1 MAMLT
6 ENTSKINQKYLGT
19 KGLIVMI
26 AVMNMFVPLSI
37 DLYLPALPMLGVE
50 FAATP
55 LLVNLTLVSFFFF
68 FAVGI
73 LLFGPLSDKYGR
85 RKILLLGIIL
95 YTLASGLCAVAG
107 SIYSLIAYRIVQAL
121 GAGSMV
127 AVSMAVVKDAFYGT
141 TKNRVLALVQAMAVI
156 APMVAPI
163 IGAFLL
169 QFVSWRGTFG
179 VLIVAGTVNLAASL
193 FFEETLP
200 ASERYTGSFWSTFGR
215 LAVVGKNVGFTGVLI
230 VFSLLAAPYM
240 AYVAVSSY
248 VYVQY
253 FGLSEQSYSYFFAAN
268 SFFAVIGPFLYM
280 KLIGSVSPRQFTYG
294 CFIFTAVA
302 AAALLTVGSLSPW
315 WFLAAFVPVTIM
327 ESAARPF
334 STAILLDQQKTDIG
348 SASSL
353 INAVNTV
360 FGSLGM
366 MLGALSWSNFIEGL
380 GIITAVCAALA
391 IAGWLAL
398 LHFKIKVE
406 GL

>member
-1 MAMLT
+1 MLT
-6 ENTSKINQKYLGT
+6 ENASKIQQKYLGA
-19 KGLIVMI
+19 KGLIVLI

-37 DLYLPALPMLGVE
+37 DLYLPALPTIGIE

-55 LLVNLTLVSFFFF
+55 LMVNLTLVSFFFF

-73 LLFGPLSDKYGR
+73 LLFGPVSDKYGR
-85 RKILLLGIIL
+85 RKILLLGIVL
-95 YTLASGLCAVAG
+95 YTLASGLCAAAG

-121 GAGSMV
+121 GAGGMV
-127 AVSMAVVKDAFYGT
+127 AVSMAVVKDAFYGS

-179 VLIVAGTVNLAASL
+179 VLIAAGAVNLAASF

-200 ASERYTGSFWSTFGR
+200 DSERYKGSFWSTFGR
-215 LAVVGKNVGFTGVLI
+215 LAVVGKNVGFTGVLT

-248 VYVQY
+248 VYVQS
-253 FGLSEQSYSYFFAAN
+253 FGLSEQVYSYFFAAN
-268 SFFAVIGPFLYM
+268 SFFAVVGPFLYM
-280 KLIGSVSPRQFTYG
+280 KLIGIVSPRQFTYG
-294 CFIFTAVA
+294 CFIFTVVA
-302 AAALLTVGSLSPW
+302 AAALLTVGSISPW
-315 WFLAAFVPVTIM
+315 WFLISFFPVTIM
-327 ESAARPF
+327 ECAARPF

-366 MLGALSWSNFIEGL
+366 MLGALNWSNFIEGL
-380 GIITAVCAALA
+380 GIITAVCVTLA

-398 LHFKIKVE
+398 LHFKIRVE

>member
-1 MAMLT
+1 MLT
-6 ENTSKINQKYLGT
+6 ENASKIQQKYLGA
-19 KGLIVMI
+19 KGLIVLI

-37 DLYLPALPMLGVE
+37 DLYLPALPTIGIE

-55 LLVNLTLVSFFFF
+55 LMVNLTLVSFFFF

-73 LLFGPLSDKYGR
+73 LLFGSVSDKYGR
-85 RKILLLGIIL
+85 RKILLLGIVL
-95 YTLASGLCAVAG
+95 YTLASGLCAFAG

-121 GAGSMV
+121 GAGGMV

-156 APMVAPI
+156 APMVAPV

-169 QFVSWRGTFG
+169 QFVSWRGTFV
-179 VLIVAGTVNLAASL
+179 VLIAAGAFNLAASF

-200 ASERYTGSFWSTFGR
+200 ESERYKGSFWSTFGR
-215 LAVVGKNVGFTGVLI
+215 LAVVGKNVGFTGVLT

-253 FGLSEQSYSYFFAAN
+253 FGLSEQVYSYFFAAN
-268 SFFAVIGPFLYM
+268 SFFAVVGPFLYM
-280 KLIGSVSPRQFTYG
+280 KLIGIVSPRQFTYG
-294 CFIFTAVA
+294 CFIFTVVA
-302 AAALLTVGSLSPW
+302 AAALLTVGSISPW
-315 WFLAAFVPVTIM
+315 CFLIAFLPVTIM

-366 MLGALSWSNFIEGL
+366 MLGALNWSNFIEGL
-380 GIITAVCAALA
+380 GIITAVCVTLA

-398 LHFKIKVE
+398 LHFKIRVE

>member
-1 MAMLT
+1 MLT
-6 ENTSKINQKYLGT
+6 ENASKIQQKYLGA
-19 KGLIVMI
+19 KGLIVLI

-37 DLYLPALPMLGVE
+37 DLYLPALPTIGIE

-55 LLVNLTLVSFFFF
+55 LMVNLTLVSFFFF

-73 LLFGPLSDKYGR
+73 LLFGPVSDKYGR
-85 RKILLLGIIL
+85 RKILLLGIVL
-95 YTLASGLCAVAG
+95 YTLASGLCAAAG

-121 GAGSMV
+121 GAGGMV

-156 APMVAPI
+156 APMVAPV

-169 QFVSWRGTFG
+169 QFVSWRGTFV
-179 VLIVAGTVNLAASL
+179 VLIAAGAVNLAASF

-200 ASERYTGSFWSTFGR
+200 ESERYKGSFWSTFGR
-215 LAVVGKNVGFTGVLI
+215 LAVVGKNVGFTGVLT

-253 FGLSEQSYSYFFAAN
+253 FGLSEQVYSYFFAAN
-268 SFFAVIGPFLYM
+268 SFFAVVGPFLYM
-280 KLIGSVSPRQFTYG
+280 KLIGIVSPRQFTYG
-294 CFIFTAVA
+294 CFIFTVVA
-302 AAALLTVGSLSPW
+302 AAALLTVGSISPW
-315 WFLAAFVPVTIM
+315 CFLIAFLPVTIM

-366 MLGALSWSNFIEGL
+366 MLGALNWSNFIEGL
-380 GIITAVCAALA
+380 GIITAVCVTLA

-398 LHFKIKVE
+398 LHFKIRVE

>member
-1 MAMLT
+1 MLT
-6 ENTSKINQKYLGT
+6 ENASKIQQKYLGAN
-19 KGLIVMI
+19 GLIVLI

-37 DLYLPALPMLGVE
+37 DLYLPALPTIGIE

-55 LLVNLTLVSFFFF
+55 LMVNLTLVSFFFF

-73 LLFGPLSDKYGR
+73 LLFGPVSDKYGR
-85 RKILLLGIIL
+85 RKILLLGIVL
-95 YTLASGLCAVAG
+95 YTLASGLCAAAG

-121 GAGSMV
+121 GAGGMV

-156 APMVAPI
+156 APMVAPV

-169 QFVSWRGTFG
+169 QFVSWRGTFV
-179 VLIVAGTVNLAASL
+179 VLIAAGAVNLAASF

-200 ASERYTGSFWSTFGR
+200 ESERYKGSFWSTFGR
-215 LAVVGKNVGFTGVLI
+215 LAVVGKNVGFTGVLT

-253 FGLSEQSYSYFFAAN
+253 FGLSEQVYSYFFAAN
-268 SFFAVIGPFLYM
+268 SFFAVVGPFLYM
-280 KLIGSVSPRQFTYG
+280 KLIGIVSPRQFTYG
-294 CFIFTAVA
+294 CFIFTVVA
-302 AAALLTVGSLSPW
+302 AAALLTVGSISPW
-315 WFLAAFVPVTIM
+315 WFLIAFLPVTIM

-366 MLGALSWSNFIEGL
+366 MLGALNWSNFIEGL
-380 GIITAVCAALA
+380 GIITAVCVTLA

-398 LHFKIKVE
+398 LHFKIRVE

>member
-1 MAMLT
+1 MLT
-6 ENTSKINQKYLGT
+6 ENASKIQQKYLGA
-19 KGLIVMI
+19 KGLILLI

-37 DLYLPALPMLGVE
+37 DLYLPALPTIGIE

-55 LLVNLTLVSFFFF
+55 LMVNLTLVSFFFF

-73 LLFGPLSDKYGR
+73 LLFGPVSDKYGR
-85 RKILLLGIIL
+85 RKILLLGIVL
-95 YTLASGLCAVAG
+95 YTLASGLCAAAG

-121 GAGSMV
+121 GAGGMV

-156 APMVAPI
+156 APMVAPV

-169 QFVSWRGTFG
+169 QFVSWRGTFV
-179 VLIVAGTVNLAASL
+179 VLIAAGAVNLAASF

-200 ASERYTGSFWSTFGR
+200 ESERYKGSFWSTFGR
-215 LAVVGKNVGFTGVLI
+215 LAVVGKNVGFTGVLT

-253 FGLSEQSYSYFFAAN
+253 FGLSEQVYSYFFAAN
-268 SFFAVIGPFLYM
+268 SFFAVVGPFLYM
-280 KLIGSVSPRQFTYG
+280 KLIGIVSPRQFTYG
-294 CFIFTAVA
+294 CFIFTVVA
-302 AAALLTVGSLSPW
+302 AAALLTVGSISPW
-315 WFLAAFVPVTIM
+315 WFLIAFLPVTIM

-366 MLGALSWSNFIEGL
+366 MLGALNWSNFIEGL
-380 GIITAVCAALA
+380 GIITAVCVTLA

-398 LHFKIKVE
+398 LHFKIRVE

>member
-1 MAMLT
+1 MLT
-6 ENTSKINQKYLGT
+6 ENASKIQQKYLGA
-19 KGLIVMI
+19 KGLIVLI

-37 DLYLPALPMLGVE
+37 DLYLPALPTIGIE

-55 LLVNLTLVSFFFF
+55 LMVNLTLVSFFFF

-73 LLFGPLSDKYGR
+73 LLFGPVSDKYGR
-85 RKILLLGIIL
+85 RKILLLGIVL
-95 YTLASGLCAVAG
+95 YTLASGLCAAAG

-121 GAGSMV
+121 GAGGMV

-156 APMVAPI
+156 APMVAPV

-169 QFVSWRGTFG
+169 QFVSWRGTFV
-179 VLIVAGTVNLAASL
+179 VLIAAGAVNLAASF

-200 ASERYTGSFWSTFGR
+200 ESERYKGSCWSTFGR
-215 LAVVGKNVGFTGVLI
+215 LAVVGKNVGFTGVLT

-253 FGLSEQSYSYFFAAN
+253 FGLSEQVYSYFFAAN
-268 SFFAVIGPFLYM
+268 SFFAVVGPFLYM
-280 KLIGSVSPRQFTYG
+280 KLIGIVSPRQFTYG
-294 CFIFTAVA
+294 CFIFTVVS
-302 AAALLTVGSLSPW
+302 AAALLTVGSISPW
-315 WFLAAFVPVTIM
+315 WFLIAFLPVTIM

-366 MLGALSWSNFIEGL
+366 MLGALNWSNFIEGL
-380 GIITAVCAALA
+380 GIITAVCVTLA

-398 LHFKIKVE
+398 LHFKIRVE

>member
-1 MAMLT
+1 MLT
-6 ENTSKINQKYLGT
+6 ENASKIQQKYLGA
-19 KGLIVMI
+19 KGLIVLI

-37 DLYLPALPMLGVE
+37 DLYLPALPTIGIE

-55 LLVNLTLVSFFFF
+55 LMVNLTLVSFFFF

-73 LLFGPLSDKYGR
+73 LLFGPVSDKYGR
-85 RKILLLGIIL
+85 RKILLLGIVL
-95 YTLASGLCAVAG
+95 YTLASGLCAAAG

-121 GAGSMV
+121 GAGGMV

-156 APMVAPI
+156 APMVAPV

-169 QFVSWRGTFG
+169 QFVSWRGTFV
-179 VLIVAGTVNLAASL
+179 VLIAAGAVNLAASF

-200 ASERYTGSFWSTFGR
+200 ESERYKGSFWSTFGR
-215 LAVVGKNVGFTGVLI
+215 LAVVGKNVGFTGVLT

-253 FGLSEQSYSYFFAAN
+253 FGLSEQVYSYFFAAN
-268 SFFAVIGPFLYM
+268 SFFAVVGPFLYM
-280 KLIGSVSPRQFTYG
+280 KLIGIVSPRQFTYG
-294 CFIFTAVA
+294 CFIFTVVA
-302 AAALLTVGSLSPW
+302 AAALLTVGSISPW
-315 WFLAAFVPVTIM
+315 CFLIAFLPVTIM

-366 MLGALSWSNFIEGL
+366 MLGALNWNNFIEGL
-380 GIITAVCAALA
+380 GIITAVCVTLA

-398 LHFKIKVE
+398 LHFKIRVE

>member
-1 MAMLT
+1 MLT
-6 ENTSKINQKYLGT
+6 ENASKIQQKYLGA
-19 KGLIVMI
+19 KGLIVLI

-37 DLYLPALPMLGVE
+37 DLYLPALPTIGIE

-55 LLVNLTLVSFFFF
+55 LMVNLTLVSFFFF

-73 LLFGPLSDKYGR
+73 LLFGPVSDKYGR
-85 RKILLLGIIL
+85 RKILLLGIVL
-95 YTLASGLCAVAG
+95 YTLASGLCAAAG

-121 GAGSMV
+121 GAGGMV

-141 TKNRVLALVQAMAVI
+141 TKNRVLAMVQAMAVI
-156 APMVAPI
+156 APMVAPV

-169 QFVSWRGTFG
+169 QFVSWRGTFV
-179 VLIVAGTVNLAASL
+179 VLIAAGAVNLAASF

-200 ASERYTGSFWSTFGR
+200 ESERYKGSFWSTFGR
-215 LAVVGKNVGFTGVLI
+215 LAVVGKNVGFTGVLT

-253 FGLSEQSYSYFFAAN
+253 FGLSEQVYSYFFAAN
-268 SFFAVIGPFLYM
+268 SFFAVVGPFLYM
-280 KLIGSVSPRQFTYG
+280 KLIGIVSPRQFTYG
-294 CFIFTAVA
+294 CFIFTVVA
-302 AAALLTVGSLSPW
+302 AAALLTVGSISPW
-315 WFLAAFVPVTIM
+315 WFLIAFLPVTIM

-366 MLGALSWSNFIEGL
+366 MLGALNWSNFIEGL
-380 GIITAVCAALA
+380 GIITAVCVTLA

-398 LHFKIKVE
+398 LHFKIRVE

>member
-1 MAMLT
+1 MLT
-6 ENTSKINQKYLGT
+6 ENASKIQQKYLGA
-19 KGLIVMI
+19 KGLIVLI

-37 DLYLPALPMLGVE
+37 DLYLPALPTIGIE

-55 LLVNLTLVSFFFF
+55 LMVNLTLVSFFFF

-73 LLFGPLSDKYGR
+73 LLFGPVSDKYGR
-85 RKILLLGIIL
+85 RKILLLGIVL
-95 YTLASGLCAVAG
+95 YTLASGLCAAAG

-121 GAGSMV
+121 GAGGMV

-156 APMVAPI
+156 APMVAPV

-169 QFVSWRGTFG
+169 QFVSWRGTFV
-179 VLIVAGTVNLAASL
+179 VLIAAGAVNLAASF

-200 ASERYTGSFWSTFGR
+200 ESERYKGSFWSTFGR
-215 LAVVGKNVGFTGVLI
+215 LAVASKNVGFTGVLT

-253 FGLSEQSYSYFFAAN
+253 FGLSEQVYSYFFAAN
-268 SFFAVIGPFLYM
+268 SFFAVVGPFLYM
-280 KLIGSVSPRQFTYG
+280 KLIGIVSPRQFTYG
-294 CFIFTAVA
+294 CFIFTVVA
-302 AAALLTVGSLSPW
+302 AAALLTVGSISPW
-315 WFLAAFVPVTIM
+315 WFLIAFLPVTIM

-366 MLGALSWSNFIEGL
+366 MLGALNWSNFIEGL
-380 GIITAVCAALA
+380 GIITAVCVTLA

-398 LHFKIKVE
+398 LHFKIRVE

>member
-1 MAMLT
+1 MLT
-6 ENTSKINQKYLGT
+6 ENASKIQQKYLGA
-19 KGLIVMI
+19 KGLIVLI

-37 DLYLPALPMLGVE
+37 DLYLPALPTIGIE

-55 LLVNLTLVSFFFF
+55 LMVNLTLVSFFFF

-73 LLFGPLSDKYGR
+73 LLFGPVSDKYGR
-85 RKILLLGIIL
+85 RKILLLGIVL
-95 YTLASGLCAVAG
+95 YTLASGLCAAAG

-121 GAGSMV
+121 GAGGMV

-156 APMVAPI
+156 APMVAPV

-169 QFVSWRGTFG
+169 QFVSWRGTFV
-179 VLIVAGTVNLAASL
+179 VLIAAGAVNLAASF

-200 ASERYTGSFWSTFGR
+200 ESERYKGSFWSTFGR
-215 LAVVGKNVGFTGVLI
+215 LAVVGKNVGFTGVLT

-253 FGLSEQSYSYFFAAN
+253 FGLSEQVYSYFFAAN
-268 SFFAVIGPFLYM
+268 SFFAVVGPFLYM
-280 KLIGSVSPRQFTYG
+280 KLIGIVSPRQFTYG
-294 CFIFTAVA
+294 CFIFTVVA
-302 AAALLTVGSLSPW
+302 AAALLTVGSISPW
-315 WFLAAFVPVTIM
+315 WFLIAFLPVTIM
-327 ESAARPF
+327 ESAARRF

-366 MLGALSWSNFIEGL
+366 MLGALNWSNFIEGL
-380 GIITAVCAALA
+380 GIITAVCVTLA

-398 LHFKIKVE
+398 LHFKIRVE

>member
-1 MAMLT
+1 MLT
-6 ENTSKINQKYLGT
+6 ENASKIQQKYLGA
-19 KGLIVMI
+19 KGLIVLI

-37 DLYLPALPMLGVE
+37 DLYLPALPTIGTE

-55 LLVNLTLVSFFFF
+55 LMVNLTLVSFFFF

-73 LLFGPLSDKYGR
+73 LLFGPVSDKYGR
-85 RKILLLGIIL
+85 RKILLLGIVL
-95 YTLASGLCAVAG
+95 YTLASGLCAAAG

-121 GAGSMV
+121 GAGGMV

-156 APMVAPI
+156 APMVAPV

-169 QFVSWRGTFG
+169 QFVSWRGTFV
-179 VLIVAGTVNLAASL
+179 VLIAAGAVNLAASF

-200 ASERYTGSFWSTFGR
+200 ESERYKGSFWSTFGR
-215 LAVVGKNVGFTGVLI
+215 LAVVGKNVGFTGVLT

-253 FGLSEQSYSYFFAAN
+253 FGLSEQVYSYFFAAN
-268 SFFAVIGPFLYM
+268 SFFAVVGPFLYM
-280 KLIGSVSPRQFTYG
+280 KLIGIVSPRQFTYG
-294 CFIFTAVA
+294 CFIFTVVS
-302 AAALLTVGSLSPW
+302 AAALLTVGSISPW
-315 WFLAAFVPVTIM
+315 WFLIAFLPVTIM

-366 MLGALSWSNFIEGL
+366 MLGALNWSNFIEGL
-380 GIITAVCAALA
+380 GIITAVCVTLA

-398 LHFKIKVE
+398 LHFKIRVE

>member
-1 MAMLT
+1 MLT
-6 ENTSKINQKYLGT
+6 ENASKIQQKYLGA
-19 KGLIVMI
+19 KGLIVLI

-37 DLYLPALPMLGVE
+37 DLYLPALPTIGIE

-55 LLVNLTLVSFFFF
+55 LMVNLTLVSFFFF

-73 LLFGPLSDKYGR
+73 LLFGPVSDKYGR
-85 RKILLLGIIL
+85 RKILLLGIVL
-95 YTLASGLCAVAG
+95 YTLASGMCAAAG

-121 GAGSMV
+121 GAGGMV
-127 AVSMAVVKDAFYGT
+127 AVSMAVVKDAFYGS

-156 APMVAPI
+156 APMVAPVV
-163 IGAFLL
+163 GAFLL

-179 VLIVAGTVNLAASL
+179 VLIAAGAVNLATSF

-200 ASERYTGSFWSTFGR
+200 DSERYKGSFWSTFGR
-215 LAVVGKNVGFTGVLI
+215 LAVVGKNVGFTGVLT

-253 FGLSEQSYSYFFAAN
+253 FGLSEQVYSYFFAAN
-268 SFFAVIGPFLYM
+268 SFFAVVGPFLYM
-280 KLIGSVSPRQFTYG
+280 KLIGIVSPRQFTYG
-294 CFIFTAVA
+294 CFIFTVVA
-302 AAALLTVGSLSPW
+302 AAALLTVGSISPW
-315 WFLAAFVPVTIM
+315 WFLIAFLPVTIM

-366 MLGALSWSNFIEGL
+366 MLGALNWSNFIEGL
-380 GIITAVCAALA
+380 GIITAVCVTLA
-391 IAGWLAL
+391 IAGWLVL
-398 LHFKIKVE
+398 LHFKIRVE

>member
-1 MAMLT
+1 MLT
-6 ENTSKINQKYLGT
+6 ENASKIQQKYLGA
-19 KGLIVMI
+19 KGLIVLI

-37 DLYLPALPMLGVE
+37 DLYLPALPTIGIE

-55 LLVNLTLVSFFFF
+55 LMVNLTLVSFFFF

-73 LLFGPLSDKYGR
+73 LLFGPVSDKYGR
-85 RKILLLGIIL
+85 RKILLLGIVL
-95 YTLASGLCAVAG
+95 YTLASGLCAAAG

-121 GAGSMV
+121 GAGGMV

-156 APMVAPI
+156 APMVAPV

-169 QFVSWRGTFG
+169 QFVSWRGTFV
-179 VLIVAGTVNLAASL
+179 VLIAAGAVNLAASF

-200 ASERYTGSFWSTFGR
+200 ESERYKGSFWSTFGR
-215 LAVVGKNVGFTGVLI
+215 LAVVGKNVGFTGVLT

-253 FGLSEQSYSYFFAAN
+253 FGLSEQVYSYFFATN
-268 SFFAVIGPFLYM
+268 SFFAVVGPFLYM
-280 KLIGSVSPRQFTYG
+280 KLIGIVSPRQFTYG
-294 CFIFTAVA
+294 CFIFTVVA
-302 AAALLTVGSLSPW
+302 AAALLTVGSISPW
-315 WFLAAFVPVTIM
+315 WFLIAFLPVTIM

-366 MLGALSWSNFIEGL
+366 MLGALNWSNFIEGL
-380 GIITAVCAALA
+380 GIITAVCVTLA

-398 LHFKIKVE
+398 LHFKIRVE

>member
-1 MAMLT
+1 MLT
-6 ENTSKINQKYLGT
+6 ENASKIQQKYLGA
-19 KGLIVMI
+19 KGLIVLI

-37 DLYLPALPMLGVE
+37 DLYLPALPTIGIE

-55 LLVNLTLVSFFFF
+55 LMVNLTLVSFFFF

-73 LLFGPLSDKYGR
+73 LLFGPVSDKYGR
-85 RKILLLGIIL
+85 RKILLLGIVL
-95 YTLASGLCAVAG
+95 YTLASGLCAAAG

-121 GAGSMV
+121 GAGGMV

-156 APMVAPI
+156 APMVAPV

-169 QFVSWRGTFG
+169 QFVSWRGTFV
-179 VLIVAGTVNLAASL
+179 VLIAAGAVNLAASF
-193 FFEETLP
+193 FFEETLLE
-200 ASERYTGSFWSTFGR
+200 SERYKGSFWSTFGR
-215 LAVVGKNVGFTGVLI
+215 LAVVGKNVGFTGVLT

-253 FGLSEQSYSYFFAAN
+253 FGLSEQVYSYFFAAN
-268 SFFAVIGPFLYM
+268 SFFAVVGPFLYM
-280 KLIGSVSPRQFTYG
+280 KLIGIVSPRQFTYG
-294 CFIFTAVA
+294 CFIFTVVA
-302 AAALLTVGSLSPW
+302 AAALLTVGSISPW
-315 WFLAAFVPVTIM
+315 WFLIAFLPVTIM

-366 MLGALSWSNFIEGL
+366 MLGALNWSNFIEGL
-380 GIITAVCAALA
+380 GIITAVCVTLA

-398 LHFKIKVE
+398 LHFKIRVE

>member
-1 MAMLT
+1 MLT
-6 ENTSKINQKYLGT
+6 ENASKIQQKYLGA
-19 KGLIVMI
+19 KGLIVLI

-37 DLYLPALPMLGVE
+37 DLYLPALPTIGTE

-55 LLVNLTLVSFFFF
+55 LMVNLTLVSFFFF

-73 LLFGPLSDKYGR
+73 LLFGPVSDKYGR
-85 RKILLLGIIL
+85 RKILLLGIVL
-95 YTLASGLCAVAG
+95 YTLASGLCAAAG

-121 GAGSMV
+121 GAGGMV

-156 APMVAPI
+156 APMVAPV

-169 QFVSWRGTFG
+169 QFVSWRGTFV
-179 VLIVAGTVNLAASL
+179 VLIAAGAFNLAASF

-200 ASERYTGSFWSTFGR
+200 ESERYKGSFWSTFGR
-215 LAVVGKNVGFTGVLI
+215 LAVVGKNVGFTGVLT

-253 FGLSEQSYSYFFAAN
+253 FGLSEQVYSYFFAAN
-268 SFFAVIGPFLYM
+268 SFFAVVGPFLYM
-280 KLIGSVSPRQFTYG
+280 KLIGIVSPRQFTYG
-294 CFIFTAVA
+294 CFIFTVVA
-302 AAALLTVGSLSPW
+302 AAALLTVGSISPW
-315 WFLAAFVPVTIM
+315 CFLIAFLPVTIM

-366 MLGALSWSNFIEGL
+366 MLGALNWSNFIEGL
-380 GIITAVCAALA
+380 GIITAVCVTLA

-398 LHFKIKVE
+398 LHFKIRVE

>member
-1 MAMLT
+1 MLT
-6 ENTSKINQKYLGT
+6 ENASKIQQKYLGA
-19 KGLIVMI
+19 KGLIVLI

-37 DLYLPALPMLGVE
+37 DLYLPALPTIGIE

-55 LLVNLTLVSFFFF
+55 LMVNLTLVSFFFF

-73 LLFGPLSDKYGR
+73 LLFGPVSDKYGR
-85 RKILLLGIIL
+85 RKILLLGIVL
-95 YTLASGLCAVAG
+95 YTLASGLCAAAG

-121 GAGSMV
+121 GAGGMV

-156 APMVAPI
+156 APMVAPV

-169 QFVSWRGTFG
+169 QFVSWRGTFV
-179 VLIVAGTVNLAASL
+179 VLIAAGAVNLAASF

-200 ASERYTGSFWSTFGR
+200 ESERYKGSFWSTFGR
-215 LAVVGKNVGFTGVLI
+215 LAVVGKNVGFTGVLT

-253 FGLSEQSYSYFFAAN
+253 FGLSEQVYSYFFAAN
-268 SFFAVIGPFLYM
+268 SFFAVVGPFLYM
-280 KLIGSVSPRQFTYG
+280 KLIGIVSPRQFTYG
-294 CFIFTAVA
+294 CFIFTVVS
-302 AAALLTVGSLSPW
+302 AAALLTVGSISPW
-315 WFLAAFVPVTIM
+315 WFLIAFLPVTIM

-366 MLGALSWSNFIEGL
+366 MLGALNWSNFIEGL
-380 GIITAVCAALA
+380 GIITAVCVTLT

-398 LHFKIKVE
+398 LHFKIRVE

>member
-1 MAMLT
+1 MLT
-6 ENTSKINQKYLGT
+6 ENASKIQQKYLGA
-19 KGLIVMI
+19 KGLIVLI

-37 DLYLPALPMLGVE
+37 DLYLPALPTIGIE
-50 FAATP
+50 FAVTP
-55 LLVNLTLVSFFFF
+55 LMVNLTLVSFFFF

-73 LLFGPLSDKYGR
+73 LLFGPVSDKYGR
-85 RKILLLGIIL
+85 RKILLLGIVL
-95 YTLASGLCAVAG
+95 YTLASGMCAAAG

-121 GAGSMV
+121 GAGGMV
-127 AVSMAVVKDAFYGT
+127 AVSMAVVKDAFYGS

-179 VLIVAGTVNLAASL
+179 VLIAAGAVNLAASF

-200 ASERYTGSFWSTFGR
+200 DSERYKGSFWSTFGR
-215 LAVVGKNVGFTGVLI
+215 LAVVGKNVGFTGVLT

-253 FGLSEQSYSYFFAAN
+253 FGLSEQVYSYFFAAN
-268 SFFAVIGPFLYM
+268 SFFAVVGPFLYM
-280 KLIGSVSPRQFTYG
+280 KLIGIVSPRQFTYG
-294 CFIFTAVA
+294 CFIFTVVA
-302 AAALLTVGSLSPW
+302 AAALLTVGSISPW
-315 WFLAAFVPVTIM
+315 WFLISFLPVTIM

-366 MLGALSWSNFIEGL
+366 MLGALNWSNFIEGL
-380 GIITAVCAALA
+380 GIITAVCVTLA

-398 LHFKIKVE
+398 LHFKIRVE

>member
-1 MAMLT
+1 MLT
-6 ENTSKINQKYLGT
+6 ENASKIQQKYLGA
-19 KGLIVMI
+19 KGLIVLI

-37 DLYLPALPMLGVE
+37 DLYLPALPTIGIE

-55 LLVNLTLVSFFFF
+55 LMVNLTLVSFFFF

-73 LLFGPLSDKYGR
+73 LLFGPVSDKYGR
-85 RKILLLGIIL
+85 RKILLLGIVL
-95 YTLASGLCAVAG
+95 YTLASGLCAAAG

-121 GAGSMV
+121 GAGGMV

-156 APMVAPI
+156 APMVAPV

-169 QFVSWRGTFG
+169 QFVSWRGTFV
-179 VLIVAGTVNLAASL
+179 VLIAAGAVNLAASF

-200 ASERYTGSFWSTFGR
+200 ESERYKGSFWSTLGR
-215 LAVVGKNVGFTGVLI
+215 LAVVGKNVGFTGVLT

-253 FGLSEQSYSYFFAAN
+253 FGLSEQVYSYFFAAN
-268 SFFAVIGPFLYM
+268 SFFAVVGPFLYM
-280 KLIGSVSPRQFTYG
+280 KLIGIVSPRQFTYG
-294 CFIFTAVA
+294 CFIFTVVA
-302 AAALLTVGSLSPW
+302 AAALLTVGSISPW
-315 WFLAAFVPVTIM
+315 WFLIAFLPVTIM

-366 MLGALSWSNFIEGL
+366 MLGALNWSNFIEGL
-380 GIITAVCAALA
+380 GIITAVCVTLA

-398 LHFKIKVE
+398 LHFKIRVE

>member
-1 MAMLT
+1 MLT
-6 ENTSKINQKYLGT
+6 ENASKIQQKYLGA
-19 KGLIVMI
+19 KGLIVLI
-26 AVMNMFVPLSI
+26 PVMNMFVPLSI
-37 DLYLPALPMLGVE
+37 DLYLPALPTIGIE

-55 LLVNLTLVSFFFF
+55 LMVNLTLVSFFFF

-73 LLFGPLSDKYGR
+73 LLFGPVSDKYGR
-85 RKILLLGIIL
+85 RKILLLGIVL
-95 YTLASGLCAVAG
+95 YTLASGLCAAAG

-121 GAGSMV
+121 GAGGMV

-156 APMVAPI
+156 APMVAPV

-169 QFVSWRGTFG
+169 QFVSWRGTFV
-179 VLIVAGTVNLAASL
+179 VLIAAGAVNLAASF

-200 ASERYTGSFWSTFGR
+200 ESERYKGSFWSTFGR
-215 LAVVGKNVGFTGVLI
+215 LAVVGKNVGFTGVLT

-253 FGLSEQSYSYFFAAN
+253 FGLSEQVYSYFFAAN
-268 SFFAVIGPFLYM
+268 SFFAVVGPFLYM
-280 KLIGSVSPRQFTYG
+280 KLIGIVSPRQFTYG
-294 CFIFTAVA
+294 CFIFTVVA
-302 AAALLTVGSLSPW
+302 AAALLTVGSISPW
-315 WFLAAFVPVTIM
+315 WFLIAFLPVTIM

-366 MLGALSWSNFIEGL
+366 MLGALNWSNFIEGL
-380 GIITAVCAALA
+380 GIITAVCVTLA

-398 LHFKIKVE
+398 LHFKIRVE

>member
-1 MAMLT
+1 MS
-6 ENTSKINQKYLGT
+6 EVNVSCGRQRYLGN
-19 KGLIVMI
+19 KGLIILI

-37 DLYLPALPMLGVE
+37 DLYLPALPALGVE
-50 FAATP
+50 FAASP

-85 RKILLLGIIL
+85 RKILLLGIVL
-95 YTLASGLCAVAG
+95 YTLASGLCAAAG
-107 SIYSLIAYRIVQAL
+107 SIQTLIAYRIMQAL

-163 IGAFLL
+163 VGAFLL

-179 VLIVAGTVNLAASL
+179 VLIAAGALNLLASC

-200 ASERYTGSFWSTFGR
+200 LNQRYDGSFWSTFGR
-215 LAVVGKNVGFTGVLI
+215 LAVVGRNVGFTGFLT

-253 FGLSEQSYSYFFAAN
+253 FGLSEQVYSYFFAAN

-280 KLIGSVSPRQFTYG
+280 KLIGIVTPRQFTYG
-294 CFIFTAVA
+294 CFLFTA
-302 AAALLTVGSLSPW
+302 AAAVALLTAGSFSPW
-315 WFLAAFVPVTIM
+315 CFLMAFLPVTVM

-366 MLGALSWSNFIEGL
+366 LLGALNWGNFIDGL
-380 GIITAVCAALA
+380 GIITAVCAILA
-391 IAGWLAL
+391 IGGWCFL
-398 LHFKIKVE
+398 LHFKVRIE

>member
-1 MAMLT
+1 MLT
-6 ENTSKINQKYLGT
+6 ENASKIQQKYLGA
-19 KGLIVMI
+19 KGLIVLI

-37 DLYLPALPMLGVE
+37 DLYLPALPTIGIE

-55 LLVNLTLVSFFFF
+55 LMVNLTLVSFFFF

-73 LLFGPLSDKYGR
+73 LLFGPVSDKYGR
-85 RKILLLGIIL
+85 RKILLLGIVL

-121 GAGSMV
+121 GAGGMV

-156 APMVAPI
+156 APMVAPV

-169 QFVSWRGTFG
+169 QFVSWRGTFV
-179 VLIVAGTVNLAASL
+179 VLIAAGAVNLAASF

-200 ASERYTGSFWSTFGR
+200 ESERYKGSFWSTFGR
-215 LAVVGKNVGFTGVLI
+215 LAVVGKNVGFTGVLT

-253 FGLSEQSYSYFFAAN
+253 FGLSEQVYSYFFAAN
-268 SFFAVIGPFLYM
+268 SFFAVVGPFLYM
-280 KLIGSVSPRQFTYG
+280 KLIGIVSPRQFTYG
-294 CFIFTAVA
+294 CFIFTVVS
-302 AAALLTVGSLSPW
+302 AAALLTVGSISPW
-315 WFLAAFVPVTIM
+315 WFLIAFLPVTIM

-366 MLGALSWSNFIEGL
+366 MLGALNWSNFIEGL
-380 GIITAVCAALA
+380 GIITAVCVTLA

-398 LHFKIKVE
+398 LHFKIRVE

>member
-1 MAMLT
+1 MLT
-6 ENTSKINQKYLGT
+6 ENASKIQQKYLGA
-19 KGLIVMI
+19 KGLIVLI

-37 DLYLPALPMLGVE
+37 DLYLPALPTIGTE
-50 FAATP
+50 FAATH
-55 LLVNLTLVSFFFF
+55 LMVNLTLVSFFFF

-73 LLFGPLSDKYGR
+73 LLFGPVSDKYGR
-85 RKILLLGIIL
+85 RKILLLGIVL
-95 YTLASGLCAVAG
+95 YTLASGLCAFAG

-121 GAGSMV
+121 GAGGMV

-156 APMVAPI
+156 APMVAPV

-179 VLIVAGTVNLAASL
+179 VLIAAGAVNLAASF
-193 FFEETLP
+193 FFEETL
-200 ASERYTGSFWSTFGR
+200 SESDRYKGSFWSTFGR
-215 LAVVGKNVGFTGVLI
+215 LAVVGKNVGFTGVLT

-253 FGLSEQSYSYFFAAN
+253 FGLSEQVYSYFFAAN
-268 SFFAVIGPFLYM
+268 SFFAVVGPFLYM
-280 KLIGSVSPRQFTYG
+280 KLIGIVSPRQFTYG
-294 CFIFTAVA
+294 CFIFTVVA
-302 AAALLTVGSLSPW
+302 AAALLTVGSISPW
-315 WFLAAFVPVTIM
+315 WFLIAFLPVTIM

-366 MLGALSWSNFIEGL
+366 MLGALNWSNFIEGL
-380 GIITAVCAALA
+380 GIITAVCVTLA

-398 LHFKIKVE
+398 LHFKIRVE

>member
-1 MAMLT
+1 MLT
-6 ENTSKINQKYLGT
+6 ENASKIQQKYLGA
-19 KGLIVMI
+19 KGLIVLI

-37 DLYLPALPMLGVE
+37 DLYLPALPTIGIE

-55 LLVNLTLVSFFFF
+55 LMVNLTLVSFFFF

-73 LLFGPLSDKYGR
+73 LLFGPVSDKYGR
-85 RKILLLGIIL
+85 RKILLLGIVL
-95 YTLASGLCAVAG
+95 YTLASGLCAAAG

-121 GAGSMV
+121 GAGGMV

-156 APMVAPI
+156 APMVAPV

-169 QFVSWRGTFG
+169 QFVSWRGTFV
-179 VLIVAGTVNLAASL
+179 VLIAAGAVNLAASF

-200 ASERYTGSFWSTFGR
+200 ESERYKGSFWSTFGR
-215 LAVVGKNVGFTGVLI
+215 LAVVGKNVGFTGVLT

-253 FGLSEQSYSYFFAAN
+253 FGLSEQVYSYFFAAN
-268 SFFAVIGPFLYM
+268 SFFAVVGTFLYM
-280 KLIGSVSPRQFTYG
+280 KLIGIVSPRQFTYG
-294 CFIFTAVA
+294 CFIFTVVA
-302 AAALLTVGSLSPW
+302 AAALLTVGSISPW
-315 WFLAAFVPVTIM
+315 WFLIAFLPVTIM

-366 MLGALSWSNFIEGL
+366 MLGALNWSNFIEGL
-380 GIITAVCAALA
+380 GIITAVCVTLA

-398 LHFKIKVE
+398 LHFKIRVE

>member
-1 MAMLT
+1 MLT
-6 ENTSKINQKYLGT
+6 ENASKIQQKYLGA
-19 KGLIVMI
+19 KGLIVLI

-37 DLYLPALPMLGVE
+37 DLYLPALPTIGTE

-55 LLVNLTLVSFFFF
+55 LMVNLTLVSFFFF

-73 LLFGPLSDKYGR
+73 LLFGPVSDKYGR
-85 RKILLLGIIL
+85 RKILLLGIVL
-95 YTLASGLCAVAG
+95 YTLASGLCAAAG

-121 GAGSMV
+121 GAGGMV

-156 APMVAPI
+156 APMVAPV

-169 QFVSWRGTFG
+169 QFVSWRGTFV
-179 VLIVAGTVNLAASL
+179 VLIAAGAVNLAASF

-200 ASERYTGSFWSTFGR
+200 ESERYKGSFWSTFGR
-215 LAVVGKNVGFTGVLI
+215 LAVVGKNVGFTGVLT

-253 FGLSEQSYSYFFAAN
+253 FGLSEQVYSYFFAAN
-268 SFFAVIGPFLYM
+268 SFFAVVGPFLYM
-280 KLIGSVSPRQFTYG
+280 KLIGIVSPRQFTYG
-294 CFIFTAVA
+294 CFIFTVVA
-302 AAALLTVGSLSPW
+302 AAALLTVGSISPW
-315 WFLAAFVPVTIM
+315 WFLIAFLPVTIM

-366 MLGALSWSNFIEGL
+366 MLGALNWSNFIEGL
-380 GIITAVCAALA
+380 GIITAVCVTLA

-398 LHFKIKVE
+398 LHFRIRVE

>member
-1 MAMLT
+1 MLT
-6 ENTSKINQKYLGT
+6 ENASKIQQKYLGA
-19 KGLIVMI
+19 KGLIVLI

-37 DLYLPALPMLGVE
+37 DLYLPALPTIGIE

-55 LLVNLTLVSFFFF
+55 LMVNLTLVSFFFF

-73 LLFGPLSDKYGR
+73 LLFGPVSDKYGR
-85 RKILLLGIIL
+85 RKILLLGIVL
-95 YTLASGLCAVAG
+95 YTLASGLCAAAG

-121 GAGSMV
+121 GAGGMV

-156 APMVAPI
+156 APMVAPV

-169 QFVSWRGTFG
+169 QFVSWRGTFV
-179 VLIVAGTVNLAASL
+179 VLIAAGAVNLAASF

-200 ASERYTGSFWSTFGR
+200 ESERYKGSFWSTFGR
-215 LAVVGKNVGFTGVLI
+215 LAVVGKNVGFTGVLT

-253 FGLSEQSYSYFFAAN
+253 FGLSEQVYSYFFAAN
-268 SFFAVIGPFLYM
+268 SFFAVVGPFLYM
-280 KLIGSVSPRQFTYG
+280 KLIGIVSPRQFTYG
-294 CFIFTAVA
+294 CFIFTVVS
-302 AAALLTVGSLSPW
+302 AAALLTVGSISPW
-315 WFLAAFVPVTIM
+315 WFLIAFLPVTIM
-327 ESAARPF
+327 ESAARTF

-366 MLGALSWSNFIEGL
+366 MLGALNWSNFIEGL
-380 GIITAVCAALA
+380 GIITAVCVTLA

-398 LHFKIKVE
+398 LHFKIRVE

>member
-1 MAMLT
+1 MLT
-6 ENTSKINQKYLGT
+6 ENASKIQQKYLGA
-19 KGLIVMI
+19 KGLIVLI

-37 DLYLPALPMLGVE
+37 DLYLPALPTIGIE

-55 LLVNLTLVSFFFF
+55 LMVNLTLVSFFFF

-73 LLFGPLSDKYGR
+73 LLFGPVSDKYGR
-85 RKILLLGIIL
+85 RKILLLGIVL
-95 YTLASGLCAVAG
+95 YTLASGMCAAAG

-121 GAGSMV
+121 GAGGMV
-127 AVSMAVVKDAFYGT
+127 AVSMAVVKDAFYGS

-179 VLIVAGTVNLAASL
+179 VLIAAGAVNLAASF

-200 ASERYTGSFWSTFGR
+200 DSERYKGSFWSTFGR
-215 LAVVGKNVGFTGVLI
+215 LAVVGKNVGFTGVLT

-248 VYVQY
+248 VYVQS
-253 FGLSEQSYSYFFAAN
+253 FGLSEQVYSYFFAAN
-268 SFFAVIGPFLYM
+268 SFFAVVGPFLYM
-280 KLIGSVSPRQFTYG
+280 KLIGIVSPRQFTYG
-294 CFIFTAVA
+294 CVSFTVVA
-302 AAALLTVGSLSPW
+302 AAALLTVGSISPW
-315 WFLAAFVPVTIM
+315 WFLISFLPVTIM

-366 MLGALSWSNFIEGL
+366 MLGALNWSNFIEGL
-380 GIITAVCAALA
+380 GIITAVCVTLA

-398 LHFKIKVE
+398 LHFKIRVE

>member
-1 MAMLT
+1 MLT
-6 ENTSKINQKYLGT
+6 ENASKIQQKYLGA
-19 KGLIVMI
+19 KGLIVLI

-37 DLYLPALPMLGVE
+37 DLYLPALPTIGIE

-55 LLVNLTLVSFFFF
+55 LMVNLTLVSFFFF

-73 LLFGPLSDKYGR
+73 LLFGPVSDKYGR
-85 RKILLLGIIL
+85 RKILLLGIVL
-95 YTLASGLCAVAG
+95 YTLASGLCAAAG

-121 GAGSMV
+121 GAGGMV

-156 APMVAPI
+156 APMVAPV

-169 QFVSWRGTFG
+169 QFVSWRGTFV
-179 VLIVAGTVNLAASL
+179 VLIAAGAVNLAASF

-200 ASERYTGSFWSTFGR
+200 ESERYKGSFWSTFSR
-215 LAVVGKNVGFTGVLI
+215 LAVVGKNVGFTGVLT

-253 FGLSEQSYSYFFAAN
+253 FGLSEQVYSYFFAAN
-268 SFFAVIGPFLYM
+268 SFFAVVGPFLYM
-280 KLIGSVSPRQFTYG
+280 KLIGIVSPRQFTYG
-294 CFIFTAVA
+294 CFIFTVVA
-302 AAALLTVGSLSPW
+302 AAALLTVGSISPW
-315 WFLAAFVPVTIM
+315 WFLIAFLPVTIM

-366 MLGALSWSNFIEGL
+366 MLGALNWSNFIEGL
-380 GIITAVCAALA
+380 GIITAVCVTLA

-398 LHFKIKVE
+398 LHFKIRVE

>member
-1 MAMLT
+1 MLT
-6 ENTSKINQKYLGT
+6 ENASKIQQKYLGA
-19 KGLIVMI
+19 KGLIVLI

-37 DLYLPALPMLGVE
+37 DLYLPALPTIGIE

-55 LLVNLTLVSFFFF
+55 LMVNLTLVSFFFF

-73 LLFGPLSDKYGR
+73 LLFGPVSDKYGR
-85 RKILLLGIIL
+85 RKILLLGIVL
-95 YTLASGLCAVAG
+95 YTLASGLCAAAG

-121 GAGSMV
+121 GAGGMV

-156 APMVAPI
+156 APMVAPV

-169 QFVSWRGTFG
+169 QFVSWRGTFV
-179 VLIVAGTVNLAASL
+179 VLIAAGAVNLAASF

-200 ASERYTGSFWSTFGR
+200 ESERYKGSFWSTFGR
-215 LAVVGKNVGFTGVLI
+215 LAVVGKNVGFTGVLT

-253 FGLSEQSYSYFFAAN
+253 FGLSEQVYSYFFAAN
-268 SFFAVIGPFLYM
+268 SFFAVVGPFLYM
-280 KLIGSVSPRQFTYG
+280 KLIGIVSPRQFTYG
-294 CFIFTAVA
+294 CFIFTVVA
-302 AAALLTVGSLSPW
+302 AAALLTVGSISPW
-315 WFLAAFVPVTIM
+315 WFLIAFLPVTIM
-327 ESAARPF
+327 ESADRPF

-366 MLGALSWSNFIEGL
+366 MLGALNWSNFIEGL
-380 GIITAVCAALA
+380 GIITAVCVTLA

-398 LHFKIKVE
+398 LHFKIRVE

>member
-1 MAMLT
+1 MLT
-6 ENTSKINQKYLGT
+6 ENASKIQQKYLGA
-19 KGLIVMI
+19 KGLIVLI

-37 DLYLPALPMLGVE
+37 DLYLPALPTIGIE

-55 LLVNLTLVSFFFF
+55 LMVNLTLVSFFFF

-73 LLFGPLSDKYGR
+73 LLFGPVSDKYGR
-85 RKILLLGIIL
+85 RKILLLGIVL
-95 YTLASGLCAVAG
+95 YTLASGLCAAAG

-121 GAGSMV
+121 GAGGMV

-156 APMVAPI
+156 APMVAPV

-169 QFVSWRGTFG
+169 QFVSWRSTFV
-179 VLIVAGTVNLAASL
+179 VLIAAGAVNLAASF

-200 ASERYTGSFWSTFGR
+200 ESERYKGSFWSTFGR
-215 LAVVGKNVGFTGVLI
+215 LAVVGKNVGFTGVLT

-253 FGLSEQSYSYFFAAN
+253 FGLSEQVYSYFFAAN
-268 SFFAVIGPFLYM
+268 SFFAVVGPFLYM
-280 KLIGSVSPRQFTYG
+280 KLIGIVSPRQFTYG
-294 CFIFTAVA
+294 CFIFTVVA
-302 AAALLTVGSLSPW
+302 AAALLTVGSISPW
-315 WFLAAFVPVTIM
+315 WFLIAFLPVTIM

-366 MLGALSWSNFIEGL
+366 MLGALNWSNFIEGL
-380 GIITAVCAALA
+380 GIITAVCVTLA

-398 LHFKIKVE
+398 LHFKIRVE

>member
-1 MAMLT
+1 MLT
-6 ENTSKINQKYLGT
+6 ENASKIQQKYLGA
-19 KGLIVMI
+19 KGLIVLI

-37 DLYLPALPMLGVE
+37 DLYLPALPTIGTE

-55 LLVNLTLVSFFFF
+55 LMVNLTLVSFFFF

-73 LLFGPLSDKYGR
+73 LLFGPVSDKYGR
-85 RKILLLGIIL
+85 RKILLLGIVL
-95 YTLASGLCAVAG
+95 YTLASGLCAAAG

-121 GAGSMV
+121 GAGGMV

-156 APMVAPI
+156 APMVAPV

-169 QFVSWRGTFG
+169 QFVSWRGTFV
-179 VLIVAGTVNLAASL
+179 VLIAAGAVNLAASF

-200 ASERYTGSFWSTFGR
+200 ESERYKGSFWSTFGR
-215 LAVVGKNVGFTGVLI
+215 LAVVGKNVGFTGVLT

-253 FGLSEQSYSYFFAAN
+253 FGLSEQVYSYFFAAN
-268 SFFAVIGPFLYM
+268 SFFAVVGPFLYM
-280 KLIGSVSPRQFTYG
+280 KLIGIVSPRQFTYG
-294 CFIFTAVA
+294 CFIFTVVA
-302 AAALLTVGSLSPW
+302 AAALLTVGSISPW
-315 WFLAAFVPVTIM
+315 WFLIAFLPVTIM

-366 MLGALSWSNFIEGL
+366 MLGALNWSNFIEGL
-380 GIITAVCAALA
+380 GIIAAVCVTLA

-398 LHFKIKVE
+398 LHFKIRVE

>member
-1 MAMLT
+1 MLT
-6 ENTSKINQKYLGT
+6 ENASKIQQKYLGA
-19 KGLIVMI
+19 KGLIVLI

-37 DLYLPALPMLGVE
+37 DLYLPALPTIGIE

-55 LLVNLTLVSFFFF
+55 LMVNLTLVSFFFF

-73 LLFGPLSDKYGR
+73 LLFGPVSDKYGR
-85 RKILLLGIIL
+85 RKILLLGIVL
-95 YTLASGLCAVAG
+95 YTLASGLCAAAG

-121 GAGSMV
+121 GAGGMV

-156 APMVAPI
+156 APMVAPV

-169 QFVSWRGTFG
+169 QFVSWRGTFV
-179 VLIVAGTVNLAASL
+179 VLIAAGAVNLAASF

-200 ASERYTGSFWSTFGR
+200 ESERYKGSFWSTFGR
-215 LAVVGKNVGFTGVLI
+215 LAVVGKNVGFTGVLT

-253 FGLSEQSYSYFFAAN
+253 FGLSEQVYSYFFAAN
-268 SFFAVIGPFLYM
+268 SFFAVVGPFLYM
-280 KLIGSVSPRQFTYG
+280 KLIGIVSPRQFTYG
-294 CFIFTAVA
+294 CFIFTVVA
-302 AAALLTVGSLSPW
+302 AAALLTVGSISPW
-315 WFLAAFVPVTIM
+315 WFLIAFLPATIM

-366 MLGALSWSNFIEGL
+366 MLGALNWSNFIEGL
-380 GIITAVCAALA
+380 GIITAVCVTLA

-398 LHFKIKVE
+398 LHFKIRVE

>member
-1 MAMLT
+1 MLT
-6 ENTSKINQKYLGT
+6 ENTSKIQQKYLGA
-19 KGLIVMI
+19 KGLIVLI

-37 DLYLPALPMLGVE
+37 DLYLPALPTIGTE

-55 LLVNLTLVSFFFF
+55 LMVNLTLVSFFFF

-73 LLFGPLSDKYGR
+73 LLFGPVSDKYGR
-85 RKILLLGIIL
+85 RKILLLGIVL
-95 YTLASGLCAVAG
+95 YTLASGLCAAAG

-121 GAGSMV
+121 GAGGMV

-156 APMVAPI
+156 APMVAPV

-169 QFVSWRGTFG
+169 QFVSWRGTFV
-179 VLIVAGTVNLAASL
+179 VLIAAGAVNLAASF

-200 ASERYTGSFWSTFGR
+200 ESERYKGSFWSTFGR
-215 LAVVGKNVGFTGVLI
+215 LAVVGKNVGFTGVLT

-253 FGLSEQSYSYFFAAN
+253 FGLSEQVYSYFFAAN
-268 SFFAVIGPFLYM
+268 SFFAVVGPFLYM
-280 KLIGSVSPRQFTYG
+280 KLIGIVSPRQFTYG
-294 CFIFTAVA
+294 CFIFTVVS
-302 AAALLTVGSLSPW
+302 AAALLTVGSISPW
-315 WFLAAFVPVTIM
+315 WFLIAFLPVTIM

-366 MLGALSWSNFIEGL
+366 MLGALNWSNFIEGL
-380 GIITAVCAALA
+380 GIITAVCVTLA

-398 LHFKIKVE
+398 LHFKIRVE

>member
-1 MAMLT
+1 MLT
-6 ENTSKINQKYLGT
+6 ENTSKIQQKYLGA
-19 KGLIVMI
+19 KGLIVLI

-37 DLYLPALPMLGVE
+37 DLYLPALPTIGIE
-50 FAATP
+50 FAVTP
-55 LLVNLTLVSFFFF
+55 LMVNLTLVSFFFF

-73 LLFGPLSDKYGR
+73 LLFGPVSDKYGR
-85 RKILLLGIIL
+85 RKILLLGIVL
-95 YTLASGLCAVAG
+95 YTLASGLCAAAG

-121 GAGSMV
+121 GAGGMV

-156 APMVAPI
+156 APMVAPV

-169 QFVSWRGTFG
+169 QFVSWRGTFV
-179 VLIVAGTVNLAASL
+179 VLIAAGAVNLAASF

-200 ASERYTGSFWSTFGR
+200 ESERYKGSFWSTFGR
-215 LAVVGKNVGFTGVLI
+215 LAVVGKNVGFTGVLT

-253 FGLSEQSYSYFFAAN
+253 FGLSEQVYSYFFAAN
-268 SFFAVIGPFLYM
+268 SFFAVVGPFLYM
-280 KLIGSVSPRQFTYG
+280 KLIGIVSPRQFTYG
-294 CFIFTAVA
+294 CFIFTVVA
-302 AAALLTVGSLSPW
+302 AAALLTVGSISPW
-315 WFLAAFVPVTIM
+315 CFLIAFLPVTIM

-366 MLGALSWSNFIEGL
+366 MLGALNWSNFIEGL
-380 GIITAVCAALA
+380 GIITAVCVTLA

-398 LHFKIKVE
+398 LHFKIRVE

>member
-1 MAMLT
+1 MLT
-6 ENTSKINQKYLGT
+6 ENTSKIQQKYLGA
-19 KGLIVMI
+19 KGLIVLI

-37 DLYLPALPMLGVE
+37 DLYLPALPTIGIE

-55 LLVNLTLVSFFFF
+55 LMVNLTLVSFFFF

-73 LLFGPLSDKYGR
+73 LLFGPVSDKYGR
-85 RKILLLGIIL
+85 RKILLLGIVL
-95 YTLASGLCAVAG
+95 YTLASGMCAAAG

-121 GAGSMV
+121 GAGGMV
-127 AVSMAVVKDAFYGT
+127 AVSMAVVKDAFYGS

-156 APMVAPI
+156 APMVAPVV
-163 IGAFLL
+163 GAFLL

-179 VLIVAGTVNLAASL
+179 VLIAVGAVNLATSF

-200 ASERYTGSFWSTFGR
+200 DSERYKGSFWSTFGR
-215 LAVVGKNVGFTGVLI
+215 LAVVGKNVGFTGVLT

-253 FGLSEQSYSYFFAAN
+253 FGLSEQVYSYFFAAN
-268 SFFAVIGPFLYM
+268 SFFAVVGPFLYM
-280 KLIGSVSPRQFTYG
+280 KLIGIVSPRQFTYG
-294 CFIFTAVA
+294 CFIFTVVA
-302 AAALLTVGSLSPW
+302 STALLTVGSISPW
-315 WFLAAFVPVTIM
+315 WFLIAFLPVTIM

-366 MLGALSWSNFIEGL
+366 MLGALNWSNFIEGL
-380 GIITAVCAALA
+380 GIITAVCVTLA

-398 LHFKIKVE
+398 LHFKIRVE

>member
-1 MAMLT
+1 MVK
-6 ENTSKINQKYLGT
+6 ENASQINQKYLGE
-19 KGLIVMI
+19 KGLIVLI

-37 DLYLPALPMLGVE
+37 DLYLPALPTIGVE
-50 FAATP
+50 FATTP
-55 LLVNLTLVSFFFF
+55 LMVNLTLVSFFFF

-85 RKILLLGIIL
+85 RKILLAGIVL
-95 YTLASGLCAVAG
+95 YTIASCFCAAAG
-107 SIYSLIAYRIVQAL
+107 SINTLIVYRIVQAL
-121 GAGSMV
+121 GAGGMV

-179 VLIVAGTVNLAASL
+179 VLIAAGLVNLLAS
-193 FFEETLP
+193 FSFEETLP
-200 ASERYTGSFWSTFGR
+200 VSKRYKGSIWSTFGR
-215 LAVVGKNVGFTGVLI
+215 LAVVGKNVGFTGVLT

-253 FGLSEQSYSYFFAAN
+253 FSLSEQTYSYFFAVN
-268 SFFAVIGPFLYM
+268 SFFAVLGPFLYI
-280 KLIGSVSPRQFTYG
+280 KLIGIVTPRQFTYG
-294 CFIFTAVA
+294 CFIFTVITAV
-302 AAALLTVGSLSPW
+302 ALLTVGSISPW
-315 WFLAAFVPVTIM
+315 WFLAAFLPVTIM

-348 SASSL
+348 SASAL
-353 INAVNTV
+353 INAVNTI

-366 MLGALSWSNFIEGL
+366 MLGALNWSNFIEGL
-380 GIITAVCAALA
+380 GIITAVCVTLA
-391 IAGWLAL
+391 IAGWFVL
-398 LHFKIKVE
+398 LNFKIKVE

>member
-1 MAMLT
+1 MLT
-6 ENTSKINQKYLGT
+6 ENASKIQQKYLGA
-19 KGLIVMI
+19 KGLIVLI

-37 DLYLPALPMLGVE
+37 DLYLPALPTIGIE

-55 LLVNLTLVSFFFF
+55 LMVNLTLVSFFFF

-73 LLFGPLSDKYGR
+73 LLFGPVSDKYGR
-85 RKILLLGIIL
+85 RKILLLGIVL
-95 YTLASGLCAVAG
+95 YTLASGLCAAAG

-121 GAGSMV
+121 GAGGMV

-156 APMVAPI
+156 APMVAPV

-169 QFVSWRGTFG
+169 QFVSWRGTFV
-179 VLIVAGTVNLAASL
+179 VLIAAGAVNLAASF

-200 ASERYTGSFWSTFGR
+200 ESERYKGSFWSTFGR
-215 LAVVGKNVGFTGVLI
+215 LAVVGKNVGFTGVLT

-253 FGLSEQSYSYFFAAN
+253 FGLSEQVYSYFFAAN
-268 SFFAVIGPFLYM
+268 SFFAVVGPFLYM
-280 KLIGSVSPRQFTYG
+280 KLIGIVSPRQFTYG
-294 CFIFTAVA
+294 CFIFTVVS
-302 AAALLTVGSLSPW
+302 AALLTVGSISPW
-315 WFLAAFVPVTIM
+315 WFLIAFLPVTIM

-366 MLGALSWSNFIEGL
+366 MLGALNWSNFIEGL
-380 GIITAVCAALA
+380 GIITAVCVTLA